1 MSLESELF
9 ARLRPDFSRFPVA
22 GFAREAKKKR
32 WRARLDFMNGE
43 FYAVV
48 FVSDGGDVSG
58 RVYDADTGD
67 EYLAAHI
74 PSQSGA
80 FVSSVREAYSAALLE
95 LAKKCFVSHAFASDQ
110 ANRIA
115 ARIETELGAPAEY
128 PFTDDD
134 QTAVFRDGRT
144 RKWIC
149 IVMNIPRDRLEPGA
163 KGSVDAMNVKAP
175 EADVPALWDEPGVY
189 RCYHMNK
196 KHWVTIALDDS
207 CPDGRVMELVRQSA
221 AFAARRGAKKGTPAA
236 EMAPN
241 AWIVPANYRYWD
253 VEQHFGDDPVQL
265 WKQSCAARPGDLVY
279 MYIGA
284 PVSAI
289 WCKCEVLETDI
300 PYDYSDANISIKKVM
315 RLRMIRRYGRELVP
329 LSLMKQFGVLA
340 VRSTRRMT
348 AELKAEIDRLE
359 ARTKPKKAA
368 AGAARQRKRSTQ
380 NKSE

>member
-1 MSLESELF
+1 
-9 ARLRPDFSRFPVA
+9 
-22 GFAREAKKKR
+22 
-32 WRARLDFMNGE
+32 
-43 FYAVV
+43 
-48 FVSDGGDVSG
+48 
-58 RVYDADTGD
+58 
-67 EYLAAHI
+67 
-74 PSQSGA
+74 
-80 FVSSVREAYSAALLE
+80 
-95 LAKKCFVSHAFASDQ
+95 
-110 ANRIA
+110 
-115 ARIETELGAPAEY
+115 
-128 PFTDDD
+128 
-134 QTAVFRDGRT
+134 
-144 RKWIC
+144 
-149 IVMNIPRDRLEPGA
+149 
-163 KGSVDAMNVKAP
+163 
-175 EADVPALWDEPGVY
+175 
-189 RCYHMNK
+189 
-196 KHWVTIALDDS
+196 
-207 CPDGRVMELVRQSA
+207 
-221 AFAARRGAKKGTPAA
+221 
-236 EMAPN
+236 MAPN

-359 ARTKPKKAA
+359 ARRNPKKAA
-368 AGAARQRKRSTQ
+368 AGAARERKRSTQ